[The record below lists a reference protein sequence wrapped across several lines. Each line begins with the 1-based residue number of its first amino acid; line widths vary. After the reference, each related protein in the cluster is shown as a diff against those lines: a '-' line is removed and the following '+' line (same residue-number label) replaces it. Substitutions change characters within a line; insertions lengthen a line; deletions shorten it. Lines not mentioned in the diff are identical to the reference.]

1 MVENSMITPNRE
13 TTLPESQKTLRR
25 KLPKSETR
33 TLGQIREHYEIEKE
47 LADKLRHASKEER
60 HYLYSFLYDELY
72 RRVPLHSMLTRK
84 SSPAQTT
91 RMVRLQMKFLHPFLN
106 KEMTF
111 LEVGPGDCAL
121 SFEVSK
127 FVKQV
132 YAVDV
137 SKEITKAS
145 MVPENFQLF
154 LSDGCSL
161 PVQPN
166 SIDLA
171 YSYLVMEHLHPDDA
185 FDQLQHIYNAL
196 APDGTYICITPNRL
210 TGPHDIS
217 KYFDEFATGFHMKEY
232 TTLELSDLF
241 KKVGFSRV
249 RAYVGAKG
257 NYVRFPVF
265 PVALCEL
272 FLDKLRYAIRKVFT
286 INLPL
291 PLPDIRLIGVK

>member
-1 MVENSMITPNRE
+1 MITSTRKAP
-13 TTLPESQKTLRR
+13 LSESLRALRR

-33 TLGQIREHYEIEKE
+33 TLEQIWEHYEIEKE
-47 LADKLRHASKEER
+47 LAGRLRHASREER
-60 HYLYSFLYDELY
+60 RYLYSFLYDELY

-84 SSPAQTT
+84 SSLAQTT
-91 RMVRLQMKFLHPFLN
+91 RMVRLQMKFLHSFLN

-145 MVPENFQLF
+145 TVPGNFQLF

-161 PVQPN
+161 PVPPN

-185 FDQLQHIYNAL
+185 FDQLQHIHGVL
-196 APDGTYICITPNRL
+196 APGGTYICITPNRL

-232 TTLELSDLF
+232 TTRELSDLF
-241 KKVGFSRV
+241 KKVGFSQV
-249 RAYVGAKG
+249 SAYVGAKG
-257 NYVRFPVF
+257 NYVCFPISL
-265 PVALCEL
+265 VALCEL
-272 FLDKLRYAIRKVFT
+272 FLDKLRYAIRKVFA
-286 INLPL
+286 INLQL
-291 PLPDIRLIGVK
+291 PLPDIRLVGVK

>member
-1 MVENSMITPNRE
+1 
-13 TTLPESQKTLRR
+13 
-25 KLPKSETR
+25 
-33 TLGQIREHYEIEKE
+33 
-47 LADKLRHASKEER
+47 
-60 HYLYSFLYDELY
+60 
-72 RRVPLHSMLTRK
+72 MLTRK
-84 SSPAQTT
+84 SSRAQTT
-91 RMVRLQMKFLHPFLN
+91 MMVRLQMKFLRSFLD

-121 SFEVSK
+121 SFEVCK

-145 MVPENFQLF
+145 TVPVNFQLF

-161 PVQPN
+161 PVPPN
-166 SIDLA
+166 SVNLA
-171 YSYLVMEHLHPDDA
+171 YSYQVMEHLHPDDA
-185 FDQLQHIYNAL
+185 IDQLRYIYNAL
-196 APDGTYICITPNRL
+196 IRGGTYICITPNRL

-232 TTLELSDLF
+232 TTLELSNLF
-241 KKVGFSRV
+241 KNVGFSRV

-257 NYVRFPVF
+257 RYISSPVSL
-265 PVALCEL
+265 VALCEL
-272 FLDKLRYAIRKVFT
+272 FLDKLRYAVRKVLA

-291 PLPDIRLIGVK
+291 PLPDIRLVGVK